1 MATITTGI
9 QLADN
14 FSAPLMHIVSTVNM
28 TISAMNDMNQS
39 MNAGVNTASLSAARN
54 EIAQAT
60 VAAEEFNQ
68 TMQQASSPINDNI
81 RRQEQFNQS
90 LQNGASESSN
100 LVSAIKRMVG
110 AYLSIQTAGKILE
123 MSDEITQ
130 TTSRLNMMNDGL
142 QSTADL
148 YNMVYVAANDARGS
162 LGGMASVVAR
172 FGNNAKDAF
181 SSSAEVVQFANL
193 IQKQMTIA
201 GASTQ
206 EAANAE
212 LQLSQALGSGVL
224 RGDELNSIFDQAPN
238 LIQNIADYLNV
249 PIGMIKEMA
258 ADGELTADIVK
269 NAVFAATD
277 EINANFESMPVTWG
291 QAWTQFQNDAMK
303 AFQPVLQGLNDVVN
317 TDAFENF
324 YADAV
329 NALAVVAGV
338 TLDVMDGMSAAGSF
352 VADNW
357 QIIGPILGVAAAA
370 LIAYNVALGAYN
382 GMQIIANVQKA
393 ISTAQ
398 EYANAKAVL
407 ANTAAYSA
415 QTVKTAEATVAQAGF
430 NTMLLACPLTWIV
443 VGIMAA
449 VTALIILANHFSGTG
464 HIAQSTFG
472 AICGGIN
479 VVIQYFKNW
488 GLSVA
493 DIFIGIWNAGGAC
506 ATNVEIAFH
515 NAISHVQA
523 FWYNMLST
531 ALTVVSGI
539 CSALNK
545 LPFVDFD
552 YSGITGAADNYA
564 SKAAAAAGNTKDYAS
579 VPAAFSKGV
588 KTYDTYQKG
597 WVKDAYTAGAAW
609 GDGVTSKMK
618 NAISSNATNTPNTNN
633 YPNALA
639 SSNVATATAANTAD
653 TAKNTAKTANTL
665 SASSEDLKYLRD
677 IADREYV
684 NKFTTAQIK
693 VEMINHNN
701 VNNDMDLDGMA
712 EHLRSKI
719 EEEMNAAAEGEH

>member
-14 FSAPLMHIVSTVNM
+14 FSAPLMHIISSVNM
-28 TISAMNDMNQS
+28 AISSIYDMDQA
-39 MNAGVNTASLSAARN
+39 MNAGVNTASLEAARN

-100 LVSAIKRMVG
+100 LVSAIKRMAG

-148 YNMVYVAANDARGS
+148 YNMVYVAAKDARGS
-162 LGGMASVVAR
+162 LGDMASVVAR

-193 IQKQMTIA
+193 VQKQMTIA

-224 RGDELNSIFDQAPN
+224 RGDELNSIFEQAPN
-238 LIQNIADYLNV
+238 LIQNIADYLDV
-249 PIGMIKEMA
+249 PIGKIRSMA
-258 ADGELTADIVK
+258 QDGELSADVVK
-269 NAVFAATD
+269 QAVFAATD
-277 EINANFESMPVTWG
+277 EINANFESMPMTWG
-291 QAWTQFQNDAMK
+291 QMWTVFQNNATM
-303 AFQPVLQGLNDVVN
+303 AFQPVLQRLNDLAN
-317 TDAFENF
+317 TDGFQTFAT
-324 YADAV
+324 
-329 NALAVVAGV
+329 NAINDLAVVAGV
-338 TLDVMDGMSAAGSF
+338 VLDIFEGIGSVGTF
-352 VADNW
+352 VSDNW
-357 QIIGPILGVAAAA
+357 QIIGPIVEGVAAALTVYYGWQLLSTSATKAAAAAQWIYNAAMNANPAAIVAISIGA
-370 LIAYNVALGAYN
+370 LI
-382 GMQIIANVQKA
+382 
-393 ISTAQ
+393 
-398 EYANAKAVL
+398 VL
-407 ANTAAYSA
+407 I
-415 QTVKTAEATVAQAGF
+415 G
-430 NTMLLACPLTWIV
+430 
-443 VGIMAA
+443 
-449 VTALIILANHFSGTG
+449 ILANKFTGTG
-464 HIAQSTFG
+464 HIAQSVFG
-472 AICGGIN
+472 MITGGIN

-488 GLSVA
+488 GLTVA

-523 FWYNMLST
+523 LWYNMLST

-597 WVKDAYTAGAAW
+597 WVNDAYTAGAAW
-609 GDGVTSKMK
+609 GDGVTSKIK
-618 NAISSNATNTPNTNN
+618 NTLSSKATNIPNANN

-639 SSNVATATAANTAD
+639 SSNAATAANTAD

-665 SASSEDLKYLRD
+665 SASSEDLEVFKRYC
-677 IADREYV
+677 
-684 NKFTTAQIK
+684 
-693 VEMINHNN
+693 
-701 VNNDMDLDGMA
+701 G
-712 EHLRSKI
+712 S
-719 EEEMNAAAEGEH
+719 

>member
-14 FSAPLMHIVSTVNM
+14 FSAPLMHIVSAVNM
-28 TISAMNDMNQS
+28 TISAMNDMDQA
-39 MNAGVNTASLSAARN
+39 MNAGVNTASLEAARN

-100 LVSAIKRMVG
+100 LVSAIKRMAG

-162 LGGMASVVAR
+162 LGDMASVVAR

-193 IQKQMTIA
+193 VQKQMTIA

-224 RGDELNSIFDQAPN
+224 RGDELNSIFEQAPN
-238 LIQNIADYLNV
+238 LIQNIADYLDV
-249 PIGMIKEMA
+249 PIGKIRSMA
-258 ADGELTADIVK
+258 QDGELSADVVK
-269 NAVFAATD
+269 QAVFAATD
-277 EINANFESMPVTWG
+277 EINANFESMPMTWG
-291 QAWTQFQNDAMK
+291 QMWTVFQNNATM
-303 AFQPVLQGLNDVVN
+303 AFQPVLQRLNDLAN
-317 TDAFENF
+317 TDGFQEFAT
-324 YADAV
+324 
-329 NALAVVAGV
+329 NAINDLAVVAGV
-338 TLDVMDGMSAAGSF
+338 VLDIFEGIGSIGTF
-352 VADNW
+352 VQDNW
-357 QIIGPILGVAAAA
+357 QIIGPVVYGVVAALAA
-370 LIAYNVALGAYN
+370 YATYVGITNAID
-382 GMQIIANVQKA
+382 M
-393 ISTAQ
+393 ISTGIKITMCVASYAHAAATGTEASATAAATAAQ
-398 EYANAKAVL
+398 YGL
-407 ANTAAYSA
+407 NTA
-415 QTVKTAEATVAQAGF
+415 
-430 NTMLLACPLTWIV
+430 MLSCPLTWIV
-443 VGIMAA
+443 VGIMA
-449 VTALIILANHFSGTG
+449 LIIVLVALCNHFSGAG

-523 FWYNMLST
+523 LWYNMLST

-597 WVKDAYTAGAAW
+597 WVNDAYTAGAAW
-609 GDGVTSKMK
+609 GDGVTSKIK
-618 NAISSNATNTPNTNN
+618 NTLSSKATNIPNANN

-639 SSNVATATAANTAD
+639 SSNAATAANTAD

>member
-14 FSAPLMHIVSTVNM
+14 FSAPLMHIISSVNM
-28 TISAMNDMNQS
+28 AISSIYDMDQA
-39 MNAGVNTASLSAARN
+39 MNAGVNTASLEAARN

-60 VAAEEFNQ
+60 VVAEEFNQ

-162 LGGMASVVAR
+162 LGDMTSVVAR

-193 IQKQMTIA
+193 VQKQMTIA

-224 RGDELNSIFDQAPN
+224 RGDELNSIFEQAPN
-238 LIQNIADYLNV
+238 LIQNIADYLDV
-249 PIGMIKEMA
+249 PIGKIRSMA
-258 ADGELTADIVK
+258 QDGELSADVVK
-269 NAVFAATD
+269 QAVFAATD
-277 EINANFESMPVTWG
+277 EINANFESKPMTWG
-291 QAWTQFQNDAMK
+291 QMWTVFQNNATM
-303 AFQPVLQGLNDVVN
+303 AFQPVLQRLNDLAN
-317 TDAFENF
+317 TDGFQTFAT
-324 YADAV
+324 
-329 NALAVVAGV
+329 NAINDLAVVAGV
-338 TLDVMDGMSAAGSF
+338 VLDIFEGIGSVGTF
-352 VADNW
+352 VSDNW
-357 QIIGPILGVAAAA
+357 QIIGPIVEGVAAALTVYYGWQLLSTSATKAAAAAQWIYNAAMNANPAAIVAISIGA
-370 LIAYNVALGAYN
+370 LI
-382 GMQIIANVQKA
+382 
-393 ISTAQ
+393 
-398 EYANAKAVL
+398 VL
-407 ANTAAYSA
+407 I
-415 QTVKTAEATVAQAGF
+415 G
-430 NTMLLACPLTWIV
+430 
-443 VGIMAA
+443 
-449 VTALIILANHFSGTG
+449 ILANKFTGTG
-464 HIAQSTFG
+464 HIAQSVFG
-472 AICGGIN
+472 MITGGIN

-488 GLSVA
+488 GLTVA

-523 FWYNMLST
+523 LWYNMLST

-609 GDGVTSKMK
+609 GDGVTSKIK
-618 NAISSNATNTPNTNN
+618 NTLSSKATNIPNANN

-639 SSNVATATAANTAD
+639 SSNAATAANTAD

>member
-1 MATITTGI
+1 MAYITTGI

-14 FSAPLMHIVSTVNM
+14 FSAPLMHIISSVNM
-28 TISAMNDMNQS
+28 AISSIYDMNQA
-39 MNAGVNTASLSAARN
+39 MNSGVDTTSLEAARN

-193 IQKQMTIA
+193 VQKQMTIA

-224 RGDELNSIFDQAPN
+224 RGDELNSIFEQAPN
-238 LIQNIADYLNV
+238 LIQNIADYLDV
-249 PIGMIKEMA
+249 PIGKIRSMA
-258 ADGELTADIVK
+258 QDGELSADVVK
-269 NAVFAATD
+269 QAVFAATD
-277 EINANFESMPVTWG
+277 EINANFESMPMTWG
-291 QAWTQFQNDAMK
+291 QMWTVFQNNATM
-303 AFQPVLQGLNDVVN
+303 AFQPVLQRLNDLAN
-317 TDAFENF
+317 TDGFQTF
-324 YADAV
+324 TT
-329 NALAVVAGV
+329 NAINDLAVVAGV
-338 TLDVMDGMSAAGSF
+338 VLDIFEGIGSVGTF
-352 VADNW
+352 VSDNW
-357 QIIGPILGVAAAA
+357 QIIGPIVEGVAAALTVYYGWQLLSTSATKAAAAAQWIYNAAMNANPAAIVAISIGA
-370 LIAYNVALGAYN
+370 LI
-382 GMQIIANVQKA
+382 
-393 ISTAQ
+393 
-398 EYANAKAVL
+398 VL
-407 ANTAAYSA
+407 I
-415 QTVKTAEATVAQAGF
+415 G
-430 NTMLLACPLTWIV
+430 
-443 VGIMAA
+443 
-449 VTALIILANHFSGTG
+449 ILANKFTGTG
-464 HIAQSTFG
+464 HIAKSVFG
-472 AICGGIN
+472 MITGGIN

-488 GLSVA
+488 GLTVA

-523 FWYNMLST
+523 LWYNMLST

-597 WVKDAYTAGAAW
+597 WVNDAYTAGAA
-609 GDGVTSKMK
+609 
-618 NAISSNATNTPNTNN
+618 
-633 YPNALA
+633 
-639 SSNVATATAANTAD
+639 
-653 TAKNTAKTANTL
+653 
-665 SASSEDLKYLRD
+665 
-677 IADREYV
+677 
-684 NKFTTAQIK
+684 
-693 VEMINHNN
+693 
-701 VNNDMDLDGMA
+701 GM
-712 EHLRSKI
+712 RS
-719 EEEMNAAAEGEH
+719 

>member
-9 QLADN
+9 QLTDN
-14 FSAPLMHIVSTVNM
+14 FSAPLMHIISSVNM
-28 TISAMNDMNQS
+28 AISSIYDMDQA
-39 MNAGVNTASLSAARN
+39 MNAGVNTASLEAARN

-100 LVSAIKRMVG
+100 LVSAIKRMAG
-110 AYLSIQTAGKILE
+110 AYLSIQTAGKILQT
-123 MSDEITQ
+123 SDEITQ

-162 LGGMASVVAR
+162 LGDMASVVAR

-193 IQKQMTIA
+193 VQKQMTIA

-277 EINANFESMPVTWG
+277 EINANFESMPVTWE

-357 QIIGPILGVAAAA
+357 QIIGTILGVAAAA

-464 HIAQSTFG
+464 HIAKSTFG

-523 FWYNMLST
+523 LWYNMLST

-597 WVKDAYTAGAAW
+597 WVNDAYTAGAAW
-609 GDGVTSKMK
+609 GDGVTSKIK
-618 NAISSNATNTPNTNN
+618 NTLSSKATNIPNTNN

-639 SSNVATATAANTAD
+639 SSNAATAANTAD

>member
-14 FSAPLMHIVSTVNM
+14 FSAPLMHIISSVNM
-28 TISAMNDMNQS
+28 AISSIYDMDQA
-39 MNAGVNTASLSAARN
+39 MNAGVNTASLEAARN

-100 LVSAIKRMVG
+100 LVSAIKRMAG

-162 LGGMASVVAR
+162 LGDMASVVAR

-193 IQKQMTIA
+193 VQKQMTIA

-224 RGDELNSIFDQAPN
+224 RGDELNSIFEQAPN
-238 LIQNIADYLNV
+238 LIQNIADYLDV
-249 PIGMIKEMA
+249 PIGKIRSMA
-258 ADGELTADIVK
+258 QDGELSADVVK
-269 NAVFAATD
+269 QAVFAATD
-277 EINANFESMPVTWG
+277 EINANFESMPMTWG
-291 QAWTQFQNDAMK
+291 QMWTVFQNNATM
-303 AFQPVLQGLNDVVN
+303 AFQPVLQRLNDLAN
-317 TDAFENF
+317 TDGFQTFAT
-324 YADAV
+324 
-329 NALAVVAGV
+329 NAINDLAVVAGV
-338 TLDVMDGMSAAGSF
+338 VLDIFEGIGSVGTF
-352 VADNW
+352 VSDNW
-357 QIIGPILGVAAAA
+357 QIIGPIVEGVAAALTVYYGWQLLSTSATKAAAAAQWIYNAAMNANPAAIVAISIGA
-370 LIAYNVALGAYN
+370 LI
-382 GMQIIANVQKA
+382 
-393 ISTAQ
+393 
-398 EYANAKAVL
+398 VL
-407 ANTAAYSA
+407 I
-415 QTVKTAEATVAQAGF
+415 G
-430 NTMLLACPLTWIV
+430 
-443 VGIMAA
+443 
-449 VTALIILANHFSGTG
+449 ILANKFTGTG
-464 HIAQSTFG
+464 HIAQSVFG
-472 AICGGIN
+472 MITGGIN
-479 VVIQYFKNW
+479 VVIQYFKNC
-488 GLSVA
+488 GLTVA

-523 FWYNMLST
+523 LWYNMLST

-564 SKAAAAAGNTKDYAS
+564 SKAAAAAGNTKDYTS
-579 VPAAFSKGV
+579 VTDAFNKGI
-588 KTYDTYQKG
+588 KTYDVYQSG
-597 WVKDAYTAGAAW
+597 WAKDAYTAGAAW
-609 GDGVTSKMK
+609 GDGVTSKIK
-618 NAISSNATNTPNTNN
+618 NTISSKATNIPSANN

-639 SSNVATATAANTAD
+639 SSNAATAANTAD

>member
-14 FSAPLMHIVSTVNM
+14 FSAPLMHIISSVNM
-28 TISAMNDMNQS
+28 AISSIYDMDQA
-39 MNAGVNTASLSAARN
+39 MNAGVNTASLEAARN

-100 LVSAIKRMVG
+100 LVSAIKRMAG
-110 AYLSIQTAGKILE
+110 AYLSIQTAGKILQT
-123 MSDEITQ
+123 SDEITQ

-162 LGGMASVVAR
+162 LGDMASVVAR

-193 IQKQMTIA
+193 VQKQMTIA

-224 RGDELNSIFDQAPN
+224 RGDELNSIFEQAPN

-249 PIGMIKEMA
+249 PIGKIRSMA
-258 ADGELTADIVK
+258 QDGELSADVVK
-269 NAVFAATD
+269 QAVFAATD
-277 EINANFESMPVTWG
+277 EINANFESMPMTWG
-291 QAWTQFQNDAMK
+291 QMWTVFQNNATM
-303 AFQPVLQGLNDVVN
+303 AFQPVLQRLNDLAN
-317 TDAFENF
+317 TDGFQTFAT
-324 YADAV
+324 
-329 NALAVVAGV
+329 NAINDLAVVAGV
-338 TLDVMDGMSAAGSF
+338 VLDIFEGIGSVGTF
-352 VADNW
+352 VSDNW
-357 QIIGPILGVAAAA
+357 QIIGPIVEGVAAALTVYYGWQLLSTSATKAAAAAQWIYNAAMNANPAAIVAISIGA
-370 LIAYNVALGAYN
+370 LI
-382 GMQIIANVQKA
+382 
-393 ISTAQ
+393 
-398 EYANAKAVL
+398 VL
-407 ANTAAYSA
+407 I
-415 QTVKTAEATVAQAGF
+415 G
-430 NTMLLACPLTWIV
+430 
-443 VGIMAA
+443 
-449 VTALIILANHFSGTG
+449 ILANKFIGTG
-464 HIAQSTFG
+464 HIAQSVFG
-472 AICGGIN
+472 MITGGIN

-488 GLSVA
+488 GLTVA

-523 FWYNMLST
+523 LWYNMLST

-597 WVKDAYTAGAAW
+597 WVNDAYTAGAAW
-609 GDGVTSKMK
+609 GDGVTSKIK
-618 NAISSNATNTPNTNN
+618 NTLSSKATNIPNANN

-639 SSNVATATAANTAD
+639 SSNAATAANTAD

>member
-9 QLADN
+9 QLTDN
-14 FSAPLMHIVSTVNM
+14 FSAPLMHIISSVNM
-28 TISAMNDMNQS
+28 AISSIYDMDQA
-39 MNAGVNTASLSAARN
+39 MNAGVNTASLEAARN

-81 RRQEQFNQS
+81 RSQEQFNQS

-100 LVSAIKRMVG
+100 LVSAIKRMAG

-148 YNMVYVAANDARGS
+148 YNMVYVAANDARGL
-162 LGGMASVVAR
+162 LGDMASVVAR

-193 IQKQMTIA
+193 VQKQMTIA

-224 RGDELNSIFDQAPN
+224 RGDELNSIFEQAPN
-238 LIQNIADYLNV
+238 LIQNIADYLDV
-249 PIGMIKEMA
+249 PIGKIRSMA
-258 ADGELTADIVK
+258 QDGELSADVVK
-269 NAVFAATD
+269 QAVFAATD
-277 EINANFESMPVTWG
+277 EINANFESMPMTWG
-291 QAWTQFQNDAMK
+291 QMWTVFQNNATM
-303 AFQPVLQGLNDVVN
+303 AFQPVLQRLNDLAN
-317 TDAFENF
+317 TDGFQTFAT
-324 YADAV
+324 
-329 NALAVVAGV
+329 NAINDLAVVAGV
-338 TLDVMDGMSAAGSF
+338 VLDIFEGIGSVGTF
-352 VADNW
+352 VSDNW
-357 QIIGPILGVAAAA
+357 QIIGPIVEGVAAALTVYYGWQLLSTSATKAAAAAQWIYNAAMNANPAAIVAISIGA
-370 LIAYNVALGAYN
+370 LI
-382 GMQIIANVQKA
+382 
-393 ISTAQ
+393 
-398 EYANAKAVL
+398 VL
-407 ANTAAYSA
+407 I
-415 QTVKTAEATVAQAGF
+415 G
-430 NTMLLACPLTWIV
+430 
-443 VGIMAA
+443 
-449 VTALIILANHFSGTG
+449 ILANKFTGTG
-464 HIAQSTFG
+464 HIAQSVFG
-472 AICGGIN
+472 MITGGIN

-488 GLSVA
+488 GLTVA

-523 FWYNMLST
+523 LWYNMLST

-564 SKAAAAAGNTKDYAS
+564 SKAATAAGNTKDYAS

-588 KTYDTYQKG
+588 KTYDTYQNG
-597 WVKDAYTAGAAW
+597 WAKEAYTAGAAW
-609 GDGVTSKMK
+609 GDGVTSKIK
-618 NAISSNATNTPNTNN
+618 NTLSSKATNIPNANN

-639 SSNVATATAANTAD
+639 SSNAATAANTAD

-701 VNNDMDLDGMA
+701 VNNDIDLDGMA

>member
-1 MATITTGI
+1 MAYITTGI

-14 FSAPLMHIVSTVNM
+14 FSAPLMHIVSAVNM

-68 TMQQASSPINDNI
+68 TMQQAGSPINDNI

-100 LVSAIKRMVG
+100 LVSAIKRMAG

-148 YNMVYVAANDARGS
+148 YNMVYAAANDARGS
-162 LGGMASVVAR
+162 LGDMASVVAR

-193 IQKQMTIA
+193 VQKQMTIA

-224 RGDELNSIFDQAPN
+224 RGDELNSIFEQAPN

-249 PIGMIKEMA
+249 PIGKIRSMA
-258 ADGELTADIVK
+258 QDGELSADVVK
-269 NAVFAATD
+269 QAVFAATD
-277 EINANFESMPVTWG
+277 EINANFENMPMTWG
-291 QAWTQFQNDAMK
+291 QMWTVFQNDATM
-303 AFQPVLQGLNDVVN
+303 AFQPVLQRLNDLAN
-317 TDAFENF
+317 TDGFQEFAT
-324 YADAV
+324 
-329 NALAVVAGV
+329 NAINDLAVVAGV
-338 TLDVMDGMSAAGSF
+338 VLDIFEGIGSIGTF
-352 VADNW
+352 VQDNW
-357 QIIGPILGVAAAA
+357 QIIGPVVYGVVAALAA
-370 LIAYNVALGAYN
+370 YATYVGITNAID
-382 GMQIIANVQKA
+382 M
-393 ISTAQ
+393 ISTGIKITMCVASYAHAAATGTEASATAAATAAQ
-398 EYANAKAVL
+398 YGL
-407 ANTAAYSA
+407 NTA
-415 QTVKTAEATVAQAGF
+415 
-430 NTMLLACPLTWIV
+430 MLSCPLTWIV
-443 VGIMAA
+443 VGIMA
-449 VTALIILANHFSGTG
+449 LIIVLVALCNHFSGAG

-523 FWYNMLST
+523 LWYNMLST

-564 SKAAAAAGNTKDYAS
+564 SKAATASGSTKDYTS
-579 VPAAFSKGV
+579 VSAAFSKGI
-588 KTYDTYQKG
+588 KTYDTYQNG
-597 WVKDAYTAGAAW
+597 WAKEAYTAGAAW
-609 GDGVTSKMK
+609 GDGVTSKIK
-618 NAISSNATNTPNTNN
+618 NTLSSKATNIPNANN

-639 SSNVATATAANTAD
+639 SSNAATAANTAD

>member
-14 FSAPLMHIVSTVNM
+14 FSAPLMHIVSAVNM

-68 TMQQASSPINDNI
+68 TMQQAGSPINDNI

-100 LVSAIKRMVG
+100 LVSAIKRMAG

-148 YNMVYVAANDARGS
+148 YNMVYAAANDARGS
-162 LGGMASVVAR
+162 LGDMASVVAR

-181 SSSAEVVQFANL
+181 SSSAEVAQFANL
-193 IQKQMTIA
+193 VQKQMTIA

-224 RGDELNSIFDQAPN
+224 RGDELNSIFEQAPN

-249 PIGMIKEMA
+249 PIGKIRSMA
-258 ADGELTADIVK
+258 QDGELSADVVK
-269 NAVFAATD
+269 QAVFAATD
-277 EINANFESMPVTWG
+277 EINANFENMPMTWG
-291 QAWTQFQNDAMK
+291 QMWTVFQNDATM
-303 AFQPVLQGLNDVVN
+303 AFQPVLQRLNDLAN
-317 TDAFENF
+317 TDGFQEFAT
-324 YADAV
+324 
-329 NALAVVAGV
+329 NAINDLAVVAGV
-338 TLDVMDGMSAAGSF
+338 VLDIFEGIGSIGTF
-352 VADNW
+352 VQDNW
-357 QIIGPILGVAAAA
+357 QIIGPVVYGVVAALAA
-370 LIAYNVALGAYN
+370 YATYVGITNAID
-382 GMQIIANVQKA
+382 M
-393 ISTAQ
+393 ISTGIKITMCVASYAHAAATGTEASATAAATAAQ
-398 EYANAKAVL
+398 YGL
-407 ANTAAYSA
+407 NTA
-415 QTVKTAEATVAQAGF
+415 
-430 NTMLLACPLTWIV
+430 MLSCPLTWIV
-443 VGIMAA
+443 VGIMA
-449 VTALIILANHFSGTG
+449 LIIVLVALCNHFSGAG

-523 FWYNMLST
+523 LWYNMLST

-564 SKAAAAAGNTKDYAS
+564 SKAATASGSTKDYTS
-579 VPAAFSKGV
+579 VSAAFSKGI
-588 KTYDTYQKG
+588 KTYDTYQNG
-597 WVKDAYTAGAAW
+597 WAKEAYTAGAAW
-609 GDGVTSKMK
+609 GDGVTSKIK
-618 NAISSNATNTPNTNN
+618 NTLSSKATNIPNANN

-639 SSNVATATAANTAD
+639 SSNAATAANTAD

-701 VNNDMDLDGMA
+701 VNNDIDLDGMA

>member
-14 FSAPLMHIVSTVNM
+14 FSAPLMHIVSAVNM

-39 MNAGVNTASLSAARN
+39 MNAGVNTASLFAARN

-68 TMQQASSPINDNI
+68 TMQQAGSPINDNI

-100 LVSAIKRMVG
+100 LVSAIKRMAG

-148 YNMVYVAANDARGS
+148 YNMVYVAANDARGL
-162 LGGMASVVAR
+162 LGDMASVVAR

-181 SSSAEVVQFANL
+181 SSSTEVVQFANL
-193 IQKQMTIA
+193 VQKQMTIA

-224 RGDELNSIFDQAPN
+224 RGDELNSIFEQAPN
-238 LIQNIADYLNV
+238 LIQNIADYLDV
-249 PIGMIKEMA
+249 PIGKIRSMA
-258 ADGELTADIVK
+258 QDGELSADVVK
-269 NAVFAATD
+269 QAVFAATD
-277 EINANFESMPVTWG
+277 EINANFESMPMTWG
-291 QAWTQFQNDAMK
+291 QMWTVFQNNATM
-303 AFQPVLQGLNDVVN
+303 AFQPVLQRLNDLAN
-317 TDAFENF
+317 TDGFQTF
-324 YADAV
+324 TT
-329 NALAVVAGV
+329 NAINDLAVVAGV
-338 TLDVMDGMSAAGSF
+338 VLDIFEGIGSVGTF
-352 VADNW
+352 VSDNW
-357 QIIGPILGVAAAA
+357 QIIGPIVEGVAAALTVYYGWKLLSTSATKAAAAAQWIYNAAMNANPAAIVAISIGA
-370 LIAYNVALGAYN
+370 LI
-382 GMQIIANVQKA
+382 
-393 ISTAQ
+393 
-398 EYANAKAVL
+398 VL
-407 ANTAAYSA
+407 I
-415 QTVKTAEATVAQAGF
+415 G
-430 NTMLLACPLTWIV
+430 
-443 VGIMAA
+443 
-449 VTALIILANHFSGTG
+449 ILANKFTGTG
-464 HIAQSTFG
+464 HIAQSVFG
-472 AICGGIN
+472 MITGGIN

-488 GLSVA
+488 GLTVA

-523 FWYNMLST
+523 LWYNMLST

-597 WVKDAYTAGAAW
+597 WVDDAYTAGAAW
-609 GDGVTSKMK
+609 GDGVTSKIK
-618 NAISSNATNTPNTNN
+618 NTLSSKATNIPNANN

-639 SSNVATATAANTAD
+639 SSNAATAANTAD

>member
-14 FSAPLMHIVSTVNM
+14 FSAPLMHIISSVNM
-28 TISAMNDMNQS
+28 AISSIYDMDQA
-39 MNAGVNTASLSAARN
+39 MNAGVNTASLEAARN

-68 TMQQASSPINDNI
+68 TMQQTSSPINDNI

-100 LVSAIKRMVG
+100 LVSAIKRMAG

-148 YNMVYVAANDARGS
+148 YNMVYVAANDVRGS
-162 LGGMASVVAR
+162 LGDMASVVAR

-193 IQKQMTIA
+193 VQKQMTIA

-224 RGDELNSIFDQAPN
+224 RGDELNSIFEQAPN

-249 PIGMIKEMA
+249 PIGKIRSMA
-258 ADGELTADIVK
+258 QDGELSADVVK
-269 NAVFAATD
+269 QAVFAATD
-277 EINANFESMPVTWG
+277 EINANFESMPMTWG
-291 QAWTQFQNDAMK
+291 QMWTVFQNNATM
-303 AFQPVLQGLNDVVN
+303 AFQPVLQRLNDLAN
-317 TDAFENF
+317 TDGFQTF
-324 YADAV
+324 TT
-329 NALAVVAGV
+329 NAINDLAVVAGV
-338 TLDVMDGMSAAGSF
+338 VLDIFEGIGSVGTF
-352 VADNW
+352 VSDNW
-357 QIIGPILGVAAAA
+357 QIIGPIVEGVAAALTVYYGWQLLSTSATKAAAAAQWIYNAAMNANPAAIVAISIGA
-370 LIAYNVALGAYN
+370 LI
-382 GMQIIANVQKA
+382 
-393 ISTAQ
+393 
-398 EYANAKAVL
+398 VL
-407 ANTAAYSA
+407 I
-415 QTVKTAEATVAQAGF
+415 G
-430 NTMLLACPLTWIV
+430 
-443 VGIMAA
+443 
-449 VTALIILANHFSGTG
+449 ILANKFTGTG
-464 HIAQSTFG
+464 HIAQSVFG
-472 AICGGIN
+472 MITGGIN

-488 GLSVA
+488 GLTVA

-523 FWYNMLST
+523 LWYNMLST

-597 WVKDAYTAGAAW
+597 WVNDAYTAGAAW
-609 GDGVTSKMK
+609 GDGVTSKIK
-618 NAISSNATNTPNTNN
+618 NTLSSKATNIPNANN

-639 SSNVATATAANTAD
+639 SSNAATAANTAD

>member
-9 QLADN
+9 QLTDN
-14 FSAPLMHIVSTVNM
+14 FSAPLMHIISSVNM
-28 TISAMNDMNQS
+28 AISSIYDMDQA
-39 MNAGVNTASLSAARN
+39 MNAGVNTASLEAARN

-81 RRQEQFNQS
+81 RSQEQFNQS

-100 LVSAIKRMVG
+100 LVSAIKRMAG

-162 LGGMASVVAR
+162 LGDMASVVAR

-193 IQKQMTIA
+193 VQKQMTIA

-224 RGDELNSIFDQAPN
+224 RGDELNSIFEQAPN
-238 LIQNIADYLNV
+238 LIQNIADYLDV
-249 PIGMIKEMA
+249 PIGKIRSMA
-258 ADGELTADIVK
+258 QDGELSADVVK
-269 NAVFAATD
+269 QAVFAATD
-277 EINANFESMPVTWG
+277 EINANFESMPMTWG
-291 QAWTQFQNDAMK
+291 QMWTVFQNNATM
-303 AFQPVLQGLNDVVN
+303 AFQPVLQRLNDLAN
-317 TDAFENF
+317 TDGFQTFAT
-324 YADAV
+324 
-329 NALAVVAGV
+329 NAINDLAVVAGV
-338 TLDVMDGMSAAGSF
+338 VLDIFEGIGSVGTF
-352 VADNW
+352 VSDNW
-357 QIIGPILGVAAAA
+357 QIIGPIVEGVAAALTVYYGWQLLSTSATKAAAAAQWIYNAAMNANPAAIVAISIGA
-370 LIAYNVALGAYN
+370 LI
-382 GMQIIANVQKA
+382 
-393 ISTAQ
+393 
-398 EYANAKAVL
+398 VL
-407 ANTAAYSA
+407 I
-415 QTVKTAEATVAQAGF
+415 G
-430 NTMLLACPLTWIV
+430 
-443 VGIMAA
+443 
-449 VTALIILANHFSGTG
+449 ILANKFTGTG
-464 HIAQSTFG
+464 HIAQSVFG
-472 AICGGIN
+472 MITGGIN

-488 GLSVA
+488 GLTVA

-523 FWYNMLST
+523 LWYNMLST

-564 SKAAAAAGNTKDYAS
+564 SKAATAAGNTKDYAS

-588 KTYDTYQKG
+588 KTYDTYQNG
-597 WVKDAYTAGAAW
+597 WAKEAYTAGAAW
-609 GDGVTSKMK
+609 GDGVTSKIK
-618 NAISSNATNTPNTNN
+618 NTLSSKATNIPNANN

-639 SSNVATATAANTAD
+639 SSNAATAANTAD

-701 VNNDMDLDGMA
+701 VNNDIDLDGMA

>member
-14 FSAPLMHIVSTVNM
+14 FSAPLMHIVSAVNM

-100 LVSAIKRMVG
+100 LVSAIKRMAG

-148 YNMVYVAANDARGS
+148 YNMVYVAANDVRGS
-162 LGGMASVVAR
+162 LGDMASVVAR

-193 IQKQMTIA
+193 VQKQMTIA

-224 RGDELNSIFDQAPN
+224 RGDELNSIFEQAPN
-238 LIQNIADYLNV
+238 LIQNIADYLDV
-249 PIGMIKEMA
+249 PIGKIRSMA
-258 ADGELTADIVK
+258 QDGELSADVVK
-269 NAVFAATD
+269 QAVFAATD
-277 EINANFESMPVTWG
+277 EINANFESMPMTWG
-291 QAWTQFQNDAMK
+291 QMWTVFQNNATM
-303 AFQPVLQGLNDVVN
+303 AFQPVLQRLNDLAN
-317 TDAFENF
+317 TDGFQTF
-324 YADAV
+324 TT
-329 NALAVVAGV
+329 NAINDLAVVAGV
-338 TLDVMDGMSAAGSF
+338 VLDIFEGIGSVGTF
-352 VADNW
+352 VSDNW
-357 QIIGPILGVAAAA
+357 QIIGPIVEGVAAALTVYYGWQLLSTSATKAAAAAQWIYNAAMNANPAAIVAISIGA
-370 LIAYNVALGAYN
+370 LI
-382 GMQIIANVQKA
+382 
-393 ISTAQ
+393 
-398 EYANAKAVL
+398 VL
-407 ANTAAYSA
+407 I
-415 QTVKTAEATVAQAGF
+415 G
-430 NTMLLACPLTWIV
+430 
-443 VGIMAA
+443 
-449 VTALIILANHFSGTG
+449 ILANKFTGTG
-464 HIAQSTFG
+464 HIAQSVFG
-472 AICGGIN
+472 MITGGIN

-488 GLSVA
+488 GLTVA

-523 FWYNMLST
+523 LWYNMLST

-597 WVKDAYTAGAAW
+597 WVNDAYTAGAAW
-609 GDGVTSKMK
+609 GDGVTSKIK
-618 NAISSNATNTPNTNN
+618 NTLSSKATNIPNANN

-639 SSNVATATAANTAD
+639 SSNAATAANTAD

>member
-14 FSAPLMHIVSTVNM
+14 FSAPLMHIISSVNM
-28 TISAMNDMNQS
+28 AISSIYDMDQA
-39 MNAGVNTASLSAARN
+39 MNAGVNTASLEAARN

-60 VAAEEFNQ
+60 VVAEEFNQ

-162 LGGMASVVAR
+162 LGDMTSVVAR

-193 IQKQMTIA
+193 VQKQMTIA

-224 RGDELNSIFDQAPN
+224 RGDELNSIFEQAPN
-238 LIQNIADYLNV
+238 LIQNIADYLDV
-249 PIGMIKEMA
+249 PIGKIRSMA
-258 ADGELTADIVK
+258 QDGELSADVVK
-269 NAVFAATD
+269 QAVFAATD
-277 EINANFESMPVTWG
+277 EINANFESMPMTWG
-291 QAWTQFQNDAMK
+291 QMWTVFQNNATM
-303 AFQPVLQGLNDVVN
+303 AFQPVLQRLNDLAN
-317 TDAFENF
+317 TDGFQTFAT
-324 YADAV
+324 
-329 NALAVVAGV
+329 NAINDLAVVAGV
-338 TLDVMDGMSAAGSF
+338 VLDIFEGIGSVGTF
-352 VADNW
+352 VSDNW
-357 QIIGPILGVAAAA
+357 QIIGPIVEGVAAALTVYYGWQLLSTSATKAAAAAQWIYNAAMNANPAAIVAISIGA
-370 LIAYNVALGAYN
+370 LI
-382 GMQIIANVQKA
+382 
-393 ISTAQ
+393 
-398 EYANAKAVL
+398 VL
-407 ANTAAYSA
+407 I
-415 QTVKTAEATVAQAGF
+415 G
-430 NTMLLACPLTWIV
+430 
-443 VGIMAA
+443 
-449 VTALIILANHFSGTG
+449 ILANKFTGTG
-464 HIAQSTFG
+464 HIAQSVFG
-472 AICGGIN
+472 MITGGIN

-488 GLSVA
+488 GLTVA

-523 FWYNMLST
+523 LWYNMLST

-564 SKAAAAAGNTKDYAS
+564 SKAATASGSTKDYTS
-579 VPAAFSKGV
+579 VSAAFSKGI
-588 KTYDTYQKG
+588 KTYDTYQNG
-597 WVKDAYTAGAAW
+597 WAKEAYTAGAAW
-609 GDGVTSKMK
+609 GDGVTSKIK
-618 NAISSNATNTPNTNN
+618 NTLSSKATNIPNANN

-639 SSNVATATAANTAD
+639 SSNAATAANTAD

>member
-14 FSAPLMHIVSTVNM
+14 FSAPLMHIISSVNM
-28 TISAMNDMNQS
+28 AISSIYDMDQA
-39 MNAGVNTASLSAARN
+39 MNAGVNTASLEAARN

-100 LVSAIKRMVG
+100 LVSAIKRMAG

-162 LGGMASVVAR
+162 LGDMASVVAR

-193 IQKQMTIA
+193 VQKQMTIA

-224 RGDELNSIFDQAPN
+224 RGDELNSIFEQAPN
-238 LIQNIADYLNV
+238 LIQNVADYLDV
-249 PIGMIKEMA
+249 PIGKIRSMA
-258 ADGELTADIVK
+258 QDGELSADVVK
-269 NAVFAATD
+269 QAVFAATD
-277 EINANFESMPVTWG
+277 EINANFESMPMTWG
-291 QAWTQFQNDAMK
+291 QMWTVFQNNSTM
-303 AFQPVLQGLNDVVN
+303 AFQPVLQRLNDLAN
-317 TDAFENF
+317 TDGFQTF
-324 YADAV
+324 TT
-329 NALAVVAGV
+329 NAINDLAVVAGV
-338 TLDVMDGMSAAGSF
+338 GLDIFEGIGSVGTF
-352 VADNW
+352 VSDNW
-357 QIIGPILGVAAAA
+357 QIIGPIVEGVAAALTVYYGWQLLSTSATKAAAAAQWIYNAAMNANPAAIVAISIGA
-370 LIAYNVALGAYN
+370 LI
-382 GMQIIANVQKA
+382 
-393 ISTAQ
+393 
-398 EYANAKAVL
+398 VL
-407 ANTAAYSA
+407 I
-415 QTVKTAEATVAQAGF
+415 G
-430 NTMLLACPLTWIV
+430 
-443 VGIMAA
+443 
-449 VTALIILANHFSGTG
+449 ILANKFTGTG
-464 HIAQSTFG
+464 HIAQSVFG
-472 AICGGIN
+472 MITGGIN

-488 GLSVA
+488 GLTVA

-523 FWYNMLST
+523 LWYNMLST

-597 WVKDAYTAGAAW
+597 WVNDAYTAGAAW
-609 GDGVTSKMK
+609 GDGVTSKIK

>member
-14 FSAPLMHIVSTVNM
+14 FSAPLMHIVSAVNM

-39 MNAGVNTASLSAARN
+39 MNAGVNTATLSAARN

-68 TMQQASSPINDNI
+68 TMQQAGSPINDNI

-100 LVSAIKRMVG
+100 LVSAIKRMAG

-148 YNMVYVAANDARGS
+148 YNMVYAAANDARGS
-162 LGGMASVVAR
+162 LGDMASVVAR

-181 SSSAEVVQFANL
+181 SSSAEVVQFTNL
-193 IQKQMTIA
+193 VQKQMTIA

-224 RGDELNSIFDQAPN
+224 RGDELNSIFEQAPN
-238 LIQNIADYLNV
+238 LIQNIADYLDV
-249 PIGMIKEMA
+249 PIGKIRSMA
-258 ADGELTADIVK
+258 QDGELSADVVK
-269 NAVFAATD
+269 QAVFAATD
-277 EINANFESMPVTWG
+277 EINANFESMPMTWG
-291 QAWTQFQNDAMK
+291 QMWTVFQNNATM
-303 AFQPVLQGLNDVVN
+303 AFQPVLQRLNDLAN
-317 TDAFENF
+317 TDGFQTFAT
-324 YADAV
+324 
-329 NALAVVAGV
+329 NAINDLAVVAGV
-338 TLDVMDGMSAAGSF
+338 VLDIFEGIGSVGTF
-352 VADNW
+352 VSDNW
-357 QIIGPILGVAAAA
+357 QIIGPIVEGVAAALTVYYGWQLLSTSATKAAAAAQWIYNAAMNANPAAIVAISIGA
-370 LIAYNVALGAYN
+370 LI
-382 GMQIIANVQKA
+382 
-393 ISTAQ
+393 
-398 EYANAKAVL
+398 VL
-407 ANTAAYSA
+407 I
-415 QTVKTAEATVAQAGF
+415 G
-430 NTMLLACPLTWIV
+430 
-443 VGIMAA
+443 
-449 VTALIILANHFSGTG
+449 ILANKFTGTG
-464 HIAQSTFG
+464 HIAQSVFG
-472 AICGGIN
+472 MITGGIN

-488 GLSVA
+488 GLTVA

-523 FWYNMLST
+523 LWYNMLST

-597 WVKDAYTAGAAW
+597 WVNDAYTAGAAW
-609 GDGVTSKMK
+609 GDGVTSKIK
-618 NAISSNATNTPNTNN
+618 NTLSSKATNIPNANN

-639 SSNVATATAANTAD
+639 SSNAATAANTAD

>member
-14 FSAPLMHIVSTVNM
+14 FSAPLMHIVSAVNM

-100 LVSAIKRMVG
+100 LVSAIKRMAG

-162 LGGMASVVAR
+162 LGDMASVVAR

-193 IQKQMTIA
+193 VQKQMTIA

-224 RGDELNSIFDQAPN
+224 RGDELNSIFEQAPN
-238 LIQNIADYLNV
+238 LIQNIADYLDV
-249 PIGMIKEMA
+249 PIGKIRSMA
-258 ADGELTADIVK
+258 QDGELSADVVK
-269 NAVFAATD
+269 QAVFAATD
-277 EINANFESMPVTWG
+277 EINANFESMPMTWG
-291 QAWTQFQNDAMK
+291 QMWTVFQNNATM
-303 AFQPVLQGLNDVVN
+303 AFQPVLQRLNDLAN
-317 TDAFENF
+317 TDGFQTF
-324 YADAV
+324 TT
-329 NALAVVAGV
+329 NAINDLAVVAGV
-338 TLDVMDGMSAAGSF
+338 VLDIFEGIGSVGTF
-352 VADNW
+352 VSDNW
-357 QIIGPILGVAAAA
+357 QIIGPIVEGVAAALTVYYGWQLLSTSATKAAAAAQWIYNAAMNANPAAIVAISIGA
-370 LIAYNVALGAYN
+370 LI
-382 GMQIIANVQKA
+382 
-393 ISTAQ
+393 
-398 EYANAKAVL
+398 VL
-407 ANTAAYSA
+407 I
-415 QTVKTAEATVAQAGF
+415 G
-430 NTMLLACPLTWIV
+430 
-443 VGIMAA
+443 
-449 VTALIILANHFSGTG
+449 ILANKFTGTG
-464 HIAQSTFG
+464 HIAQSVFG
-472 AICGGIN
+472 MITGGIN

-488 GLSVA
+488 GLTVA

-523 FWYNMLST
+523 LWYNMLST

-597 WVKDAYTAGAAW
+597 WVNDAYTAGAAW
-609 GDGVTSKMK
+609 GDGVTSKIK

>member
-14 FSAPLMHIVSTVNM
+14 FSAPLMHIVSAVNM

-39 MNAGVNTASLSAARN
+39 MNAGVNTASLFAARN

-100 LVSAIKRMVG
+100 LVSAIKRMAG
-110 AYLSIQTAGKILE
+110 AYLSIQTAGKILQT
-123 MSDEITQ
+123 SDEITQ

-162 LGGMASVVAR
+162 LGDMASVVAR

-193 IQKQMTIA
+193 VQKQMTIA

-224 RGDELNSIFDQAPN
+224 RGDELNSIFEQAPN

-249 PIGMIKEMA
+249 PIGKIRSMA
-258 ADGELTADIVK
+258 QDGELSADVVK
-269 NAVFAATD
+269 QAVFAATD
-277 EINANFESMPVTWG
+277 EINANFENMPMTWG
-291 QAWTQFQNDAMK
+291 QMWTVFQNDATM
-303 AFQPVLQGLNDVVN
+303 AFQPVLQRLNDLAN
-317 TDAFENF
+317 TDGFQTF
-324 YADAV
+324 TT
-329 NALAVVAGV
+329 NAINDLAVVAGV
-338 TLDVMDGMSAAGSF
+338 VLDIFEGIGSIGTF
-352 VADNW
+352 VQDNW
-357 QIIGPILGVAAAA
+357 QIIGPVVYGVVAALAA
-370 LIAYNVALGAYN
+370 YATYVGITNAID
-382 GMQIIANVQKA
+382 M
-393 ISTAQ
+393 ISTGIKITMCVASYAHAAATGTEASATAAATAAQ
-398 EYANAKAVL
+398 YGL
-407 ANTAAYSA
+407 NTA
-415 QTVKTAEATVAQAGF
+415 
-430 NTMLLACPLTWIV
+430 MLSCPLTWIV
-443 VGIMAA
+443 VGIMA
-449 VTALIILANHFSGTG
+449 LIIVLVALCNHFSGAG

-488 GLSVA
+488 GLTVA

-523 FWYNMLST
+523 LWYNMLST

-597 WVKDAYTAGAAW
+597 WVNDAYTAGAAW
-609 GDGVTSKMK
+609 GDGVTSKIK
-618 NAISSNATNTPNTNN
+618 NTLSSKATNIPNANN

-639 SSNVATATAANTAD
+639 SSNAATAANTAD

>member
-14 FSAPLMHIVSTVNM
+14 FSAPLMHIISSVNM
-28 TISAMNDMNQS
+28 AISSIYDMDQA
-39 MNAGVNTASLSAARN
+39 MNAGVNTASLEAARN

-100 LVSAIKRMVG
+100 LVSAIKRMAG

-162 LGGMASVVAR
+162 LGDMASVVAR

-193 IQKQMTIA
+193 VQKQMTIA

-224 RGDELNSIFDQAPN
+224 RGDELNSIFEQAPN
-238 LIQNIADYLNV
+238 LIQNVADYLDV
-249 PIGMIKEMA
+249 PIGKIRSMA
-258 ADGELTADIVK
+258 QDGELSADVVK
-269 NAVFAATD
+269 QAVFAATD
-277 EINANFESMPVTWG
+277 EINANFESMPMTWG
-291 QAWTQFQNDAMK
+291 QMWTVFQNNATM
-303 AFQPVLQGLNDVVN
+303 AFQPVLQRLNDLAN
-317 TDAFENF
+317 TDGFQTF
-324 YADAV
+324 TT
-329 NALAVVAGV
+329 NAINDLAVVAGV
-338 TLDVMDGMSAAGSF
+338 VLDIFEGIGSVGTF
-352 VADNW
+352 VSDNW
-357 QIIGPILGVAAAA
+357 QIIGPIVEGVAAALTVYYGWQLLSTSATKAAATAQWIYNAAMNANPAAIVAISIGA
-370 LIAYNVALGAYN
+370 LI
-382 GMQIIANVQKA
+382 
-393 ISTAQ
+393 
-398 EYANAKAVL
+398 VL
-407 ANTAAYSA
+407 I
-415 QTVKTAEATVAQAGF
+415 G
-430 NTMLLACPLTWIV
+430 
-443 VGIMAA
+443 
-449 VTALIILANHFSGTG
+449 ILANKFTGTG
-464 HIAQSTFG
+464 HIAQSVFG
-472 AICGGIN
+472 MITGGIN

-488 GLSVA
+488 GLTVA

-523 FWYNMLST
+523 LWYNMLST

-597 WVKDAYTAGAAW
+597 WVNDAYTAGAAW
-609 GDGVTSKMK
+609 GDGVTSKIK
-618 NAISSNATNTPNTNN
+618 NTLSSKATNIPNANN

-701 VNNDMDLDGMA
+701 VNNDIDLDGMA

>member
-9 QLADN
+9 QLTDN
-14 FSAPLMHIVSTVNM
+14 FSAPLMHIISSVNM
-28 TISAMNDMNQS
+28 AISSIYDMDQA
-39 MNAGVNTASLSAARN
+39 MNAGVNTASLEAARN

-162 LGGMASVVAR
+162 LGDMASVVAR

-193 IQKQMTIA
+193 VQKQMTIA

-224 RGDELNSIFDQAPN
+224 RGDELNSIFEQAPN
-238 LIQNIADYLNV
+238 LIQNIADYLDV
-249 PIGMIKEMA
+249 PIGKIRSMA
-258 ADGELTADIVK
+258 QDGELSADVVK
-269 NAVFAATD
+269 QAVFAATD
-277 EINANFESMPVTWG
+277 EINANFESMPMTWG
-291 QAWTQFQNDAMK
+291 QMWTVFQNNATM
-303 AFQPVLQGLNDVVN
+303 AFQPVLQRLNDLAN
-317 TDAFENF
+317 TDGFQTFAT
-324 YADAV
+324 
-329 NALAVVAGV
+329 NAINDLAVVAGV
-338 TLDVMDGMSAAGSF
+338 VLDIFEGIGSVGTF
-352 VADNW
+352 VSDNW
-357 QIIGPILGVAAAA
+357 QIIGPIVEGVAAALTVYYGWQLLSTSATKAAAAAQWIYNAAMNANPAAIVAISIGA
-370 LIAYNVALGAYN
+370 LI
-382 GMQIIANVQKA
+382 
-393 ISTAQ
+393 
-398 EYANAKAVL
+398 VL
-407 ANTAAYSA
+407 I
-415 QTVKTAEATVAQAGF
+415 G
-430 NTMLLACPLTWIV
+430 
-443 VGIMAA
+443 
-449 VTALIILANHFSGTG
+449 ILANKFTGTG
-464 HIAQSTFG
+464 HIAQSVFG
-472 AICGGIN
+472 MITGGIN

-488 GLSVA
+488 GLTVA

-515 NAISHVQA
+515 NAISNVQA
-523 FWYNMLST
+523 LWYNMLST

-552 YSGITGAADNYA
+552 YSGITVAADNYA

-597 WVKDAYTAGAAW
+597 WVNDAYTAGAAW
-609 GDGVTSKMK
+609 GDGVTSKIK
-618 NAISSNATNTPNTNN
+618 NTLSSKATNIPNANN

-639 SSNVATATAANTAD
+639 SSNAATAANTAD

>member
-14 FSAPLMHIVSTVNM
+14 FSAPLMHIVSAVNM

-68 TMQQASSPINDNI
+68 TMQQAGSPINDNI

-100 LVSAIKRMVG
+100 LVSAIKRMAG

-148 YNMVYVAANDARGS
+148 YNMVYAAANDARGS
-162 LGGMASVVAR
+162 LGDMASVVAR

-193 IQKQMTIA
+193 VQKQMTIA

-224 RGDELNSIFDQAPN
+224 RGDELNSIFEQAPN

-249 PIGMIKEMA
+249 PIGKIRSMA
-258 ADGELTADIVK
+258 QDGELSADVVK
-269 NAVFAATD
+269 QAVFAATD
-277 EINANFESMPVTWG
+277 EINANFENMPMTWG
-291 QAWTQFQNDAMK
+291 QMWTVFQNDATM
-303 AFQPVLQGLNDVVN
+303 AFQPVLQRLNDLAN
-317 TDAFENF
+317 TDGFQEFAT
-324 YADAV
+324 
-329 NALAVVAGV
+329 NAINDLAVVAGV
-338 TLDVMDGMSAAGSF
+338 VLDIFEGIGSIGTF
-352 VADNW
+352 VQDNW
-357 QIIGPILGVAAAA
+357 QIIGPVVYGVVAALAA
-370 LIAYNVALGAYN
+370 YATYVGITNAID
-382 GMQIIANVQKA
+382 M
-393 ISTAQ
+393 ISTGIKITMCVASYAHAAATGTEASATAAATAAQ
-398 EYANAKAVL
+398 YGL
-407 ANTAAYSA
+407 NTA
-415 QTVKTAEATVAQAGF
+415 
-430 NTMLLACPLTWIV
+430 MLSCPLTWIV
-443 VGIMAA
+443 VGIMA
-449 VTALIILANHFSGTG
+449 LIIVLVALCNHFSGAG

-523 FWYNMLST
+523 LWYNMLST

-564 SKAAAAAGNTKDYAS
+564 SKAATVSGSTKDYTS
-579 VPAAFSKGV
+579 VSAAFSKGI
-588 KTYDTYQKG
+588 KTYDTYQNG
-597 WVKDAYTAGAAW
+597 WAKEAYTAGAAW
-609 GDGVTSKMK
+609 GDGVTSKIK
-618 NAISSNATNTPNTNN
+618 NTLSSKATNIPNANN

-639 SSNVATATAANTAD
+639 SSNAATAANTAD

-701 VNNDMDLDGMA
+701 VNNDIDLDGMA

>member
-14 FSAPLMHIVSTVNM
+14 FSAPLMHIISSVNM
-28 TISAMNDMNQS
+28 AISSIYDMDQA
-39 MNAGVNTASLSAARN
+39 MNAGVNTASLEAARN

-100 LVSAIKRMVG
+100 LVSAIKRMAG

-130 TTSRLNMMNDGL
+130 TISRLNMMNDGL

-162 LGGMASVVAR
+162 LGDMASVVAR

-193 IQKQMTIA
+193 VQKQMTIA

-224 RGDELNSIFDQAPN
+224 RGDELNSIFEQAPN
-238 LIQNIADYLNV
+238 LIQNIADYLDV
-249 PIGMIKEMA
+249 PIGKIRSMA
-258 ADGELTADIVK
+258 QDGELSADVVK
-269 NAVFAATD
+269 QAVFAATD
-277 EINANFESMPVTWG
+277 EINANFESMPMTWG
-291 QAWTQFQNDAMK
+291 QMWTVFQNNATM
-303 AFQPVLQGLNDVVN
+303 AFQPVLQRLNDLAN
-317 TDAFENF
+317 TDGFQTF
-324 YADAV
+324 TT
-329 NALAVVAGV
+329 NAINDLAVVAGV
-338 TLDVMDGMSAAGSF
+338 VLDIFEGIGSVGTF
-352 VADNW
+352 VSDNW
-357 QIIGPILGVAAAA
+357 QIIGPIVEGVAAALTVYYGWQLLSTSATKAAAAAQWIYNAAMNANPAAIVAISIGA
-370 LIAYNVALGAYN
+370 LI
-382 GMQIIANVQKA
+382 
-393 ISTAQ
+393 
-398 EYANAKAVL
+398 VL
-407 ANTAAYSA
+407 I
-415 QTVKTAEATVAQAGF
+415 G
-430 NTMLLACPLTWIV
+430 
-443 VGIMAA
+443 
-449 VTALIILANHFSGTG
+449 ILANKFTGTG
-464 HIAQSTFG
+464 HIAQSVFG
-472 AICGGIN
+472 MITGGIN

-488 GLSVA
+488 GLTVA

-523 FWYNMLST
+523 LWYNMLST

-597 WVKDAYTAGAAW
+597 WVNDAYTAGAAW
-609 GDGVTSKMK
+609 GDGVTSKIK
-618 NAISSNATNTPNTNN
+618 NTLSSKATNIPNANN

-639 SSNVATATAANTAD
+639 SSNAATAANTAD

>member
-1 MATITTGI
+1 MAYITTGI

-14 FSAPLMHIVSTVNM
+14 FSAPLMHIISSVNM
-28 TISAMNDMNQS
+28 AISSIYDMNQA
-39 MNAGVNTASLSAARN
+39 MNSGVDTTSLEAARN

-100 LVSAIKRMVG
+100 LVSAIKRMAG
-110 AYLSIQTAGKILE
+110 AYLSIQTAGKILQT
-123 MSDEITQ
+123 SDEITQ

-162 LGGMASVVAR
+162 LGDMASVVAR

-193 IQKQMTIA
+193 VQKQMTIA

-224 RGDELNSIFDQAPN
+224 RGDELNGIFEQAPN
-238 LIQNIADYLNV
+238 LIQNIADYLDV
-249 PIGMIKEMA
+249 PIGKIRSMA
-258 ADGELTADIVK
+258 QDGELSADVVK
-269 NAVFAATD
+269 QAVFAATD
-277 EINANFESMPVTWG
+277 EINANFESMPMTWG
-291 QAWTQFQNDAMK
+291 QMWTVFQNNATM
-303 AFQPVLQGLNDVVN
+303 AFQPVLQRLNDLAN
-317 TDAFENF
+317 TDGFQTFAT
-324 YADAV
+324 
-329 NALAVVAGV
+329 NAINDLAVVAGV
-338 TLDVMDGMSAAGSF
+338 VLDIFEGIGSVGTF
-352 VADNW
+352 VSDNW
-357 QIIGPILGVAAAA
+357 QIIGPIVEGVAAALTVYYGWQLLSTSATKAAAAAQWIYNAAMNANPAAIVAISIGA
-370 LIAYNVALGAYN
+370 LI
-382 GMQIIANVQKA
+382 
-393 ISTAQ
+393 
-398 EYANAKAVL
+398 VL
-407 ANTAAYSA
+407 I
-415 QTVKTAEATVAQAGF
+415 G
-430 NTMLLACPLTWIV
+430 
-443 VGIMAA
+443 
-449 VTALIILANHFSGTG
+449 ILANKFTGTG
-464 HIAQSTFG
+464 HIAQSVFG
-472 AICGGIN
+472 MITGGIN

-488 GLSVA
+488 GLTVA

-523 FWYNMLST
+523 LWYNMLST

-597 WVKDAYTAGAAW
+597 WVNDAYTAGAAW
-609 GDGVTSKMK
+609 GDGVTSKIK
-618 NAISSNATNTPNTNN
+618 NTLSSKATNIPNANN

-639 SSNVATATAANTAD
+639 SSNAATAANTAD

>member
-14 FSAPLMHIVSTVNM
+14 FSAPLMHIVSAVNM
-28 TISAMNDMNQS
+28 TISAMNDMSQS
-39 MNAGVNTASLSAARN
+39 MNAGVNTASLFAARN

-68 TMQQASSPINDNI
+68 TMQQAGSPINDNI

-100 LVSAIKRMVG
+100 LVSAIKRMAG

-148 YNMVYVAANDARGS
+148 YNMVYVAANDARGL
-162 LGGMASVVAR
+162 LGDMASVVAR

-193 IQKQMTIA
+193 VQKQMTIA

-224 RGDELNSIFDQAPN
+224 RGDELNSIFEQAPN
-238 LIQNIADYLNV
+238 LIQNIADYLDV
-249 PIGMIKEMA
+249 PIGKIRSMA
-258 ADGELTADIVK
+258 QDGELSADVVK
-269 NAVFAATD
+269 QAVFAATD
-277 EINANFESMPVTWG
+277 EINANFESMPMTWG
-291 QAWTQFQNDAMK
+291 QMWTVFQNNATM
-303 AFQPVLQGLNDVVN
+303 AFQPVLQRLNDLAN
-317 TDAFENF
+317 TDGFQTF
-324 YADAV
+324 TT
-329 NALAVVAGV
+329 NAINDLAVVAGV
-338 TLDVMDGMSAAGSF
+338 VLDIFEGIGSVGTF
-352 VADNW
+352 VSDNW
-357 QIIGPILGVAAAA
+357 QIIGPIVEGVAAALTVYYGWQLLSTSATKAAAAAQWIYNAAMNANPAAIVAISIGA
-370 LIAYNVALGAYN
+370 LI
-382 GMQIIANVQKA
+382 
-393 ISTAQ
+393 
-398 EYANAKAVL
+398 VL
-407 ANTAAYSA
+407 I
-415 QTVKTAEATVAQAGF
+415 G
-430 NTMLLACPLTWIV
+430 
-443 VGIMAA
+443 
-449 VTALIILANHFSGTG
+449 ILANKFTGTG
-464 HIAQSTFG
+464 HIAQSVFG
-472 AICGGIN
+472 MITGGIN

-488 GLSVA
+488 GLTVA

-523 FWYNMLST
+523 LWYNMLST

-597 WVKDAYTAGAAW
+597 WVDDAYTAGAAW
-609 GDGVTSKMK
+609 GDGVTSKIK
-618 NAISSNATNTPNTNN
+618 NTLSSKATNIPNANN

-639 SSNVATATAANTAD
+639 SSNAATAANTAD

>member
-14 FSAPLMHIVSTVNM
+14 FSAPLMHIVSAVNM

-193 IQKQMTIA
+193 VQKQMTIA

-224 RGDELNSIFDQAPN
+224 RGDELNSIFEQAPN
-238 LIQNIADYLNV
+238 LIQNIADYLDV
-249 PIGMIKEMA
+249 PIGKIRSMA
-258 ADGELTADIVK
+258 QDGELSADVVK
-269 NAVFAATD
+269 QAVFAATD
-277 EINANFESMPVTWG
+277 EINANFESMPMTWG
-291 QAWTQFQNDAMK
+291 QMWTVFQNNATM
-303 AFQPVLQGLNDVVN
+303 AFQPVLQRLNDLAN
-317 TDAFENF
+317 TDGFQTFAT
-324 YADAV
+324 
-329 NALAVVAGV
+329 NAINDLAVVAGV
-338 TLDVMDGMSAAGSF
+338 VLDIFEGIGSVGTF
-352 VADNW
+352 VSDNW
-357 QIIGPILGVAAAA
+357 QIIGPIVEGVAAALTVYYGWQLLSTSATKAAAAAQWIYNAAMNANPAAIVAISIGA
-370 LIAYNVALGAYN
+370 LI
-382 GMQIIANVQKA
+382 
-393 ISTAQ
+393 
-398 EYANAKAVL
+398 VL
-407 ANTAAYSA
+407 I
-415 QTVKTAEATVAQAGF
+415 G
-430 NTMLLACPLTWIV
+430 
-443 VGIMAA
+443 
-449 VTALIILANHFSGTG
+449 ILANKFTGTG
-464 HIAQSTFG
+464 HIAQSVFG
-472 AICGGIN
+472 MITGGIN

-488 GLSVA
+488 GLTVA

-523 FWYNMLST
+523 LWYNMLST

-597 WVKDAYTAGAAW
+597 WVNDAYTAGAAW
-609 GDGVTSKMK
+609 GDGVTSKIK
-618 NAISSNATNTPNTNN
+618 NTLSSKDTNIPNANN

-639 SSNVATATAANTAD
+639 SSNAATAANTAD

>member
-14 FSAPLMHIVSTVNM
+14 FSAPLMHIVSAVNM

-39 MNAGVNTASLSAARN
+39 MNAGVNTASLFAARN

-68 TMQQASSPINDNI
+68 TMQQAGSPINDNI

-100 LVSAIKRMVG
+100 LVSAIKRMAG

-148 YNMVYVAANDARGS
+148 YNMVYVAANDARGL
-162 LGGMASVVAR
+162 LGDMASVVAR
-172 FGNNAKDAF
+172 FGNNAKDTF

-193 IQKQMTIA
+193 VQKQMTIA

-224 RGDELNSIFDQAPN
+224 RGDELNSIFEQAPN
-238 LIQNIADYLNV
+238 LIQNIADYLDV
-249 PIGMIKEMA
+249 PIGKIRSMA
-258 ADGELTADIVK
+258 QDGELSADVVK
-269 NAVFAATD
+269 QAVFAATD
-277 EINANFESMPVTWG
+277 EINANFESMPMTWG
-291 QAWTQFQNDAMK
+291 QMWTVFQNNATM
-303 AFQPVLQGLNDVVN
+303 AFQPVLQRLNDLAN
-317 TDAFENF
+317 TDGFQTF
-324 YADAV
+324 TT
-329 NALAVVAGV
+329 NAINDLAVVAGV
-338 TLDVMDGMSAAGSF
+338 VLDIFEGIGSVGTF
-352 VADNW
+352 VSDNW
-357 QIIGPILGVAAAA
+357 QIIGPIVEGVAAALTVYYGWQLLSTSATKAAAAAQWIYNAAMNANPAAIVAISIGA
-370 LIAYNVALGAYN
+370 LI
-382 GMQIIANVQKA
+382 
-393 ISTAQ
+393 
-398 EYANAKAVL
+398 VL
-407 ANTAAYSA
+407 I
-415 QTVKTAEATVAQAGF
+415 G
-430 NTMLLACPLTWIV
+430 
-443 VGIMAA
+443 
-449 VTALIILANHFSGTG
+449 ILANKFTGTG
-464 HIAQSTFG
+464 HIAQSVFG
-472 AICGGIN
+472 MITGGIN

-488 GLSVA
+488 GLTVA

-523 FWYNMLST
+523 LWYNMLST

-597 WVKDAYTAGAAW
+597 WVNDAYTAGAAW
-609 GDGVTSKMK
+609 GDGVTSKIK
-618 NAISSNATNTPNTNN
+618 NTLSSKATNIPNANN

-639 SSNVATATAANTAD
+639 SSNAATAANTAD

>member
-14 FSAPLMHIVSTVNM
+14 FSAPLMHIISSVNM
-28 TISAMNDMNQS
+28 AISSIYDMDQA
-39 MNAGVNTASLSAARN
+39 MNAGVNTASLEASRN

-100 LVSAIKRMVG
+100 LVSAIKRMAG

-148 YNMVYVAANDARGS
+148 YNMVYVAANDVRGS
-162 LGGMASVVAR
+162 LGDMASVVAR

-193 IQKQMTIA
+193 VQKQMTIA

-224 RGDELNSIFDQAPN
+224 RGDELNSIFEQAPN

-249 PIGMIKEMA
+249 PIGKIRSMA
-258 ADGELTADIVK
+258 QDGELSADVVK
-269 NAVFAATD
+269 QAVFAATD
-277 EINANFESMPVTWG
+277 EINANFESMPMTWG
-291 QAWTQFQNDAMK
+291 QMWTVFQNNATM
-303 AFQPVLQGLNDVVN
+303 AFQPVLQRLNDLAN
-317 TDAFENF
+317 TDGFQTF
-324 YADAV
+324 TT
-329 NALAVVAGV
+329 NAINDLAVVAGV
-338 TLDVMDGMSAAGSF
+338 VLDIFEGIGSVGTF
-352 VADNW
+352 VSDNW
-357 QIIGPILGVAAAA
+357 QIIGPIVEGVAAALTVYYGWQLLSTSATKAAAAAQWIYNAAMNANPAAIVAISIGA
-370 LIAYNVALGAYN
+370 LI
-382 GMQIIANVQKA
+382 
-393 ISTAQ
+393 
-398 EYANAKAVL
+398 VL
-407 ANTAAYSA
+407 I
-415 QTVKTAEATVAQAGF
+415 G
-430 NTMLLACPLTWIV
+430 
-443 VGIMAA
+443 
-449 VTALIILANHFSGTG
+449 ILANKFTGTG
-464 HIAQSTFG
+464 HIAQSVFG
-472 AICGGIN
+472 MITGGIN

-488 GLSVA
+488 GLTVA

-523 FWYNMLST
+523 LWYNMLST

-597 WVKDAYTAGAAW
+597 WVNDAYTAGAAW
-609 GDGVTSKMK
+609 GDGVTSKIK
-618 NAISSNATNTPNTNN
+618 NTLSSKATNIPNANN

-639 SSNVATATAANTAD
+639 SSNAATAANTAD

>member
-14 FSAPLMHIVSTVNM
+14 FSAPLMHIVSAVNM
-28 TISAMNDMNQS
+28 TISAMDDMNQS

-100 LVSAIKRMVG
+100 LVSAIKRMAG

-162 LGGMASVVAR
+162 LGDMASVVAR

-193 IQKQMTIA
+193 VQKQMTIA

-224 RGDELNSIFDQAPN
+224 RGDELNSIFEQAPN
-238 LIQNIADYLNV
+238 LIQNIADYLDV
-249 PIGMIKEMA
+249 PIGKIRSMA
-258 ADGELTADIVK
+258 QDGELSADVVK
-269 NAVFAATD
+269 QAVFAATD
-277 EINANFESMPVTWG
+277 EINANFESMPMTWG
-291 QAWTQFQNDAMK
+291 QMWTVFQNNATM
-303 AFQPVLQGLNDVVN
+303 AFQPVLQRLNDLAN
-317 TDAFENF
+317 TDGFQTF
-324 YADAV
+324 TT
-329 NALAVVAGV
+329 NAINDLAVVAGV
-338 TLDVMDGMSAAGSF
+338 VLDIFEGIGSVGTF
-352 VADNW
+352 VSDNW
-357 QIIGPILGVAAAA
+357 QIIGPIVEGVAAALTVYYGWQLLSTSATKAAAAAQWIYNAAMNANPAAIVAISIGA
-370 LIAYNVALGAYN
+370 LI
-382 GMQIIANVQKA
+382 
-393 ISTAQ
+393 
-398 EYANAKAVL
+398 VL
-407 ANTAAYSA
+407 I
-415 QTVKTAEATVAQAGF
+415 G
-430 NTMLLACPLTWIV
+430 
-443 VGIMAA
+443 
-449 VTALIILANHFSGTG
+449 ILANKFTGTG
-464 HIAQSTFG
+464 HIAQSVFG
-472 AICGGIN
+472 MITGGIN

-488 GLSVA
+488 GLTVA

-523 FWYNMLST
+523 LWYNMLST

-597 WVKDAYTAGAAW
+597 WVNDAYTAGAAW
-609 GDGVTSKMK
+609 GDGVTSKIK
-618 NAISSNATNTPNTNN
+618 NTLSSKATNIPNANN

-639 SSNVATATAANTAD
+639 SSNAATAANTAD

>member
-14 FSAPLMHIVSTVNM
+14 FSAPLMHIISSVNM
-28 TISAMNDMNQS
+28 AISSIYDMDQA
-39 MNAGVNTASLSAARN
+39 MNAGVNTASLEAARN

-100 LVSAIKRMVG
+100 LVSAIQRMAG

-148 YNMVYVAANDARGS
+148 YNMVYVAANDVRGS
-162 LGGMASVVAR
+162 LGDMASVVAR

-193 IQKQMTIA
+193 VQKQMTIA

-224 RGDELNSIFDQAPN
+224 RGDELNSIFEQAPN

-249 PIGMIKEMA
+249 PIGKIRSMA
-258 ADGELTADIVK
+258 QDGELSADVVK
-269 NAVFAATD
+269 QAVFAATD
-277 EINANFESMPVTWG
+277 EINANFESMPMTWG
-291 QAWTQFQNDAMK
+291 QMWTVFQNNATM
-303 AFQPVLQGLNDVVN
+303 AFQPVLQRLNDLAN
-317 TDAFENF
+317 TDGFQTF
-324 YADAV
+324 TT
-329 NALAVVAGV
+329 NAINDLAVVAGV
-338 TLDVMDGMSAAGSF
+338 VLDIFEGIGSVGTF
-352 VADNW
+352 VSDNW
-357 QIIGPILGVAAAA
+357 QIIGPIVEGVAAALTVYYGWQLLSTSATKAAAAAQWIYNAAMNANPAAIVAISIGA
-370 LIAYNVALGAYN
+370 LI
-382 GMQIIANVQKA
+382 
-393 ISTAQ
+393 
-398 EYANAKAVL
+398 VL
-407 ANTAAYSA
+407 I
-415 QTVKTAEATVAQAGF
+415 G
-430 NTMLLACPLTWIV
+430 
-443 VGIMAA
+443 
-449 VTALIILANHFSGTG
+449 ILANKFTGTG
-464 HIAQSTFG
+464 HIAQSVFG
-472 AICGGIN
+472 MITGGIN

-488 GLSVA
+488 GLTVA

-523 FWYNMLST
+523 LWYNMLST

-597 WVKDAYTAGAAW
+597 WVNDAYTAGAAW
-609 GDGVTSKMK
+609 GDGVTSKIK
-618 NAISSNATNTPNTNN
+618 NTLSSKATNIPNANN

-639 SSNVATATAANTAD
+639 SSNAATAANTAD